1 MGLSP
6 IEVIYTSDIV
16 LISSKKFLDIEAN
29 IERGFSLKCVSDMIR
44 LYSQMHLIEKYS
56 QQSSIIWPV
65 LSIFLVFVYKL
76 SGCRFEF
83 CCSNLNFKYCVFLEQ
98 GVL

>member
-29 IERGFSLKCVSDMIR
+29 IERGFSLKCVSDIIR

-65 LSIFLVFVYKL
+65 LSIFLVFVYEV

-83 CCSNLNFKYCVFLEQ
+83 CCSNLNFKYCAFFEQ